1 MSDLKKDAESIRT
14 GAEALGRV
22 THHTSR
28 PLQAFKEQA
37 QDLSALGALGS
48 LLGAKDDIAEG
59 MATLAR
65 LTREL
70 NEEWEDEAKAMNTI
84 SDAFD
89 LLDALLGGQGGTD
102 KG

>member
-1 MSDLKKDAESIRT
+1 MSDLKKDTESIRT
-14 GAEALGRV
+14 GAKALGRV
-22 THHTSR
+22 THHTAR
-28 PLQAFKEQA
+28 PLQAFSGQA

-59 MATLAR
+59 MDTLAR

-70 NEEWEDEAKAMNTI
+70 NEEWEDEAKAMTDV

-89 LLDALLGGQGGTD
+89 LLDALLEGEGR
-102 KG
+102 

>member
-14 GAEALGRV
+14 GAQALRRV
-22 THHTSR
+22 THHTHR
-28 PLQAFKEQA
+28 PLQAFSEQA
-37 QDLSALGALGS
+37 HDLSALGALGS
-48 LLGAKDDIAEG
+48 LLGAKDDIAEAMG
-59 MATLAR
+59 TLGR

-70 NEEWEDEAKAMNTI
+70 NEEWREQAKAMTEI

-89 LLDALLGGQGGTD
+89 QLDALLGGDD